1 MPRYYCDYCDMYLS
15 HDSAGGRKEHT
26 RGWKHRDNVMAYFKP
41 MLPTFLRSGQGN
53 AWQGWQ
59 QSLRGG
65 QAPPPLPAGWEAIN
79 TGNTGNTGNG
89 AVKASGGGLSKFE
102 NNRPYYVHRA
112 TGRSTWTHP
121 ALLDPS
127 MDLRTA
133 FEKPW
138 EVPQAQ
144 AVCLPATAAAGTAP
158 AAAGGGL
165 PRFHHQQQQQQQQQP
180 RFFQQHR

>member
-15 HDSAGGRKEHT
+15 HDSAGGRKEHI

-41 MLPTFLRSGQGN
+41 ILPTFLQSGQGN

-59 QSLRGG
+59 QSMHGG
-65 QAPPPLPAGWEAIN
+65 QGPPPLPAGWEQHT
-79 TGNTGNTGNG
+79 TGT
-89 AVKASGGGLSKFE
+89 ALSKFE
-102 NNRPYYVHRA
+102 NNRPYYVHVA

-127 MDLRTA
+127 VDLNTT

-138 EVPQAQ
+138 EEP
-144 AVCLPATAAAGTAP
+144 VCLPVVAQTQAP
-158 AAAGGGL
+158 GMALAGGV
-165 PRFHHQQQQQQQQQP
+165 PPQ
-180 RFFQQHR
+180 FFQQRR

>member
-89 AVKASGGGLSKFE
+89 AIHRRRGRLPGPMGPHGP
-102 NNRPYYVHRA
+102 RGPYHIPYI
-112 TGRSTWTHP
+112 
-121 ALLDPS
+121 
-127 MDLRTA
+127 
-133 FEKPW
+133 
-138 EVPQAQ
+138 
-144 AVCLPATAAAGTAP
+144 
-158 AAAGGGL
+158 
-165 PRFHHQQQQQQQQQP
+165 
-180 RFFQQHR
+180 